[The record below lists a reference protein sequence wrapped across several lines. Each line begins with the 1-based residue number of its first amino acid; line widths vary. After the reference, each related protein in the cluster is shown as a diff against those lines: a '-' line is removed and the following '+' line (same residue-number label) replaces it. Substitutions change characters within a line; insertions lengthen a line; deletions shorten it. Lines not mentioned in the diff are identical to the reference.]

1 MRVRFTV
8 EALGHVAAFKSY
20 IATNNS
26 AAAEH
31 VVNRIFA
38 ASDLVGQFPQLG
50 HKGKVPGTRELTVPK
65 LPYIIVYQAG
75 EGDQLIVLGVYHGA
89 EERQ

>member
-8 EALGHVAAFKSY
+8 EALGHIAAFQAY
-20 IATNNS
+20 IAANSS

-31 VVNRIFA
+31 VVDRIFA
-38 ASDLVGQFPQLG
+38 ATDLLGEFPRLG
-50 HKGKVPGTRELTVPK
+50 HKGNVAGTYELTVTK

-75 EGDQLIVLGVYHGA
+75 EGDQLIILGVYHGA
-89 EERQ
+89 EDR